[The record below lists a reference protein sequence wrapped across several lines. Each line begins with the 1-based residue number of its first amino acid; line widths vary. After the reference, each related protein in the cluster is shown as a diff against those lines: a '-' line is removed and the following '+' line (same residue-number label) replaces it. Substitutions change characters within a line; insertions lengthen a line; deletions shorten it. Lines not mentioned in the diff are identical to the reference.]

1 MPNMLITNRE
11 YDMKT
16 AIQLYTLREGL
27 MENLPTILAELKAM
41 GYDGAEIP
49 SFADEDVDRII
60 DEMNKAGL
68 EIFSLHINL
77 ADFDA
82 WTDEKLAKYA
92 AAGCRL
98 MPICWMPE
106 NCLAGGEQYAETRE
120 KITAFSARAAKYG
133 ISILYHNHDFDLA
146 PCGDTTK
153 LDVLYGDM
161 PAHVLDAELDTCW
174 VYTAG
179 YDPLTYF
186 RRYSDRC
193 PILHLKDCVKEG
205 GHKGFRAVGDGALE
219 FAPIIEAARAA
230 GTPWL
235 CVEQDLPTEG
245 KTAMECARDSIT
257 YLKTLL

>member
-1 MPNMLITNRE
+1 
-11 YDMKT
+11 MKT

-27 MENLPTILAELKAM
+27 MENLAVIMAELKEM

-49 SFADEDVDRII
+49 SFPDGDVDRII
-60 DEMNKAGL
+60 DEMNKVGL
-68 EIFSLHINL
+68 EVFSLHINL

-92 AAGCRL
+92 AVGCRL

-106 NCLAGGEQYAETRE
+106 ACIAGGEQYAETKE
-120 KITAFSARAAKYG
+120 QINAFSARAAEHG
-133 ISILYHNHDFDLA
+133 ITVLYHNHDFDLA
-146 PCGDTTK
+146 PCGETTK

-161 PAHVLDAELDTCW
+161 AARVLDAELDTCW

-186 RRYSDRC
+186 TRYIDRC

-205 GHKGFRAVGDGALE
+205 GHKGFRAVGDGVID
-219 FAPIIEAARAA
+219 FAPIVDAARAY

-245 KTAMECARDSIT
+245 KTPMECARDSIT